1 MRWEI
6 TSDVELENGGF
17 AVIASALRPVQ
28 LPADRAQSL
37 RARVLGR
44 AVPPPAGT
52 TTWRVAD
59 EGWIS
64 PAPGVEMKFI
74 HKDEAQG
81 RAELLVRLG
90 AGTKVPAHV
99 HSKEEQ
105 MVILEGECRLGAH
118 LLRAGD
124 THVAPP
130 GSWHPEIT
138 VDDGVVMLLRA
149 EYPLPAD

>member
-1 MRWEI
+1 MPIEPA
-6 TSDVELENGGF
+6 DDAELESAGF
-17 AVIASALRPVQ
+17 AAIAGALRPMP
-28 LPADRAQSL
+28 LAADRARTL

-44 AVPPPAGT
+44 AIPPPAGT

-74 HKDEAQG
+74 RRDETEG

-90 AGTKVPAHV
+90 PGARVPAHS
-99 HSKEEQ
+99 HAKEEQ

-124 THVAPP
+124 THIAPP
-130 GSWHPEIT
+130 GSSHPEIT
-138 VDDGVVMLLRA
+138 VDHGVVMLLRA

>member
-1 MRWEI
+1 MPVGPAAPA
-6 TSDVELENGGF
+6 DPENDGF
-17 AVIASALRPVQ
+17 AAIAEALRP
-28 LPADRAQSL
+28 LPLSADRAKAL

-64 PAPGVEMKFI
+64 PAPGIEMKYI
-74 HKDEAQG
+74 RRDEAEG

-90 AGTKVPAHV
+90 PGAKVPAHV
-99 HSKEEQ
+99 HVKEEQ
-105 MVILEGECRLGAH
+105 MVILEGECRLGTH
-118 LLRAGD
+118 VLRAGD
-124 THVAPP
+124 THIAPP
-130 GSWHPEIT
+130 GTWHPEIT
-138 VDDGVVMLLRA
+138 VEDGVVMLLRA

>member
-1 MRWEI
+1 MPMK
-6 TSDVELENGGF
+6 TTVDAELEQDVF
-17 AVIASALRPVQ
+17 AAVAAALKPVP
-28 LPADRAQSL
+28 LPAERAQSL

-52 TTWRVAD
+52 ATWRVAD

-64 PAPGVEMKFI
+64 PAPGVQMKFI
-74 HKDEAQG
+74 LKDEVAG

-90 AGTKVPAHV
+90 PGARVPAHV

-124 THVAPP
+124 THIAPP
-130 GSWHPEIT
+130 GTWHPEIT